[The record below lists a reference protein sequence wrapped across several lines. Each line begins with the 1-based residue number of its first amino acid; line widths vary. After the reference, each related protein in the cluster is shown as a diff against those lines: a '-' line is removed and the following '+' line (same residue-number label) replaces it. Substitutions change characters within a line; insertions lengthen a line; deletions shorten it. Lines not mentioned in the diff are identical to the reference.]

1 MGAIIR
7 RMKRQNVLGLVAVL
21 SLLCGAFAAETTY
34 KLQIF
39 LEDEDIKFLN
49 ELGYSICIVRCG
61 RLRSRRRVAQHPPE
75 SHVAEQ
81 RAGVDGRLLRVPPGD
96 DPGGWRHVAL
106 YHANTNAIAAVVDIP
121 DHIRRLQGAGNAW
134 HCCGARRA
142 PVDPH
147 AGTGAEGQWTSEAAW
162 GHPECERHH
171 GEHGAEGVRVCVHWT
186 QPGER
191 AAEPDGGEQPCQGG
205 VLQDDVDGGEV
216 SQGIG
221 SVHDHTH
228 SLKMRSGRLV
238 TNP

>member
-1 MGAIIR
+1 MGLYLSNDATLQR
-7 RMKRQNVLGLVAVL
+7 AWSTCSAVA
-21 SLLCGAFAAETTY
+21 A
-34 KLQIF
+34 LQ
-39 LEDEDIKFLN
+39 
-49 ELGYSICIVRCG
+49 
-61 RLRSRRRVAQHPPE
+61 RLRRRNHLQAADLLGGRGHQVP
-75 SHVAEQ
+75 Q
-81 RAGVDGRLLRVPPGD
+81 RD

-191 AAEPDGGEQPCQGG
+191 AAEPDGSEQPCQGG

-221 SVHDHTH
+221 SVYDHTH

-238 TNP
+238 TNPLQ

>member
-1 MGAIIR
+1 MGYLSNDATLQRAWSTCSAVAALQRLR
-7 RMKRQNVLGLVAVL
+7 RRNHLQAADLLGGRGHQVPQRAR
-21 SLLCGAFAAETTY
+21 LLHLHRA
-34 KLQIF
+34 
-39 LEDEDIKFLN
+39 
-49 ELGYSICIVRCG
+49 RCR
-61 RLRSRRRVAQHPPE
+61 RLRSRRCVAQHPPE

-81 RAGVDGRLLRVPPGD
+81 RAAVDGRLLRVPPGD

-191 AAEPDGGEQPCQGG
+191 AAEFDGG
-205 VLQDDVDGGEV
+205 D
-216 SQGIG
+216 
-221 SVHDHTH
+221 
-228 SLKMRSGRLV
+228 
-238 TNP
+238 NPAKVEYFKTTSMAV